1 MNKKIVII
9 GAGISGLYIANL
21 LRQNQNYEITVCE
34 KNNSVN
40 LEQGY
45 GIQLS
50 VNSIKLLN
58 IIGFKNINSKE
69 KFHPNKLD
77 FYSLVNKKKIC
88 DLDIS
93 AFNTSEAKYT
103 TLQRFT
109 LINFLKGR
117 LPDNLINYNKKVT
130 AINYETE
137 NIKVIFENNTSI
149 KCDYLI
155 ISYGTFSKT
164 KSLIAKK
171 EINPQY
177 FNSIALRATIDKD
190 NLKEINPNNISL
202 SLGSNLH
209 TVSYPISNSNHFNFI
224 SILRKKL
231 TTKELSNFSLFEN
244 KEFISSVLS
253 EISKQIDP
261 DIIKN
266 LKDIRCFP
274 IFVSSE
280 IYQPTNKKTFLIGD
294 AFFAL
299 PPTFAQG
306 ASQSIE
312 VAHEIYK
319 NLEGGANKLNHERI
333 KKTKTIN
340 IKSKFNYFAFH
351 LSNPL
356 IIWIRNIIMRYLVR
370 NKKFINYYFGK
381 IYKN

>member
-21 LRQNQNYEITVCE
+21 LRQNQNYEIIVCE

-155 ISYGTFSKT
+155 ISDGTFSKT

-312 VAHEIYK
+312 VAYELYQ
-319 NLEGGANKLNHERI
+319 NFENENNQYNKERI
-333 KKTKTIN
+333 KRTKMIDR
-340 IKSKFNYFAFH
+340 KSRLNYFAFH
-351 LSNPL
+351 ISNTL
-356 IIWIRNIIMRYLVR
+356 MSFVRNLLMRNLVR
-370 NKKFINYYFGK
+370 NRKFIDSYLGK

>member
-1 MNKKIVII
+1 MKKIAII
-9 GAGISGLYIANL
+9 GGGISGLYIANL
-21 LRQNQNYEITVCE
+21 LRKNSSYEITIYE

-40 LEQGY
+40 LEKGY

-58 IIGFKNINSKE
+58 EIGFQNVNLE
-69 KFHPNKLD
+69 DKFHPNKVD
-77 FYSLVNKKKIC
+77 FYSLKNKKKIC
-88 DLDIS
+88 DLNIS
-93 AFNTSEAKYT
+93 VFNNTEAKYT

-109 LINFLKGR
+109 LINFLKNK

-130 AINYETE
+130 KIDYEDGGIE
-137 NIKVIFENNTSI
+137 VSFEKSTSI

-155 ISYGTFSKT
+155 ISDGAFSKS

-171 EINPQY
+171 EIKPTY
-177 FNSIALRATIDKD
+177 FKSIAIRAIIDHD
-190 NLKEINPNNISL
+190 SLQGFDLTNISV
-202 SLGSNLH
+202 SLGTNLH
-209 TVSYPISNSNHFNFI
+209 SVFYPMDNKGQLNFI

-231 TTKELSNFSLFEN
+231 SINEISDYSLFE
-244 KEFISSVLS
+244 KSYFISSILS

-274 IFVSSE
+274 VFVSSE
-280 IYQPTNKKTFLIGD
+280 IHQPINKNTFLIGD
-294 AFFAL
+294 AFFAF

-312 VAHEIYK
+312 VAHELCK
-319 NLEGGANKLNHERI
+319 NLENKDNKFNVERI
-333 KKTKTIN
+333 ERTKMIDR
-340 IKSKFNYFAFH
+340 KSKFNYFAFH

-356 IIWIRNIIMRYLVR
+356 LIWIRNTLMKYLFK
-370 NKKFINYYFGK
+370 NNKFINSYLGK

>member
-1 MNKKIVII
+1 MKKIVII

-21 LRQNQNYEITVCE
+21 LRRNPNYEILVYE
-34 KNNSVN
+34 KNNSIN
-40 LEQGY
+40 LERGY
-45 GIQLS
+45 GVQLS

-58 IIGFKNINSKE
+58 KIGFQDINMEE

-77 FYSLVNKKKIC
+77 FYSLENKKKIC

-93 AFNTSEAKYT
+93 VFNTNEAKYT

-109 LINFLKGR
+109 LINFLKEL
-117 LPDNLINYNKKVT
+117 LPDNLIIYKKKVT
-130 AINYETE
+130 QIDYETE
-137 NIKVIFENNTSI
+137 NIKVIFENNISV

-155 ISYGTFSKT
+155 LSDGTFSKT
-164 KSLIAKK
+164 KSLIANK

-177 FNSIALRATIDKD
+177 FNSIALRATINKD

-209 TVSYPISNSNHFNFI
+209 TVTYPINNGSQFNFV
-224 SILRKKL
+224 SIFRKKL
-231 TTKELSNFSLFEN
+231 TAKQLSDHHLFEN
-244 KEFISSVLS
+244 KDFISSILS
-253 EISKQIDP
+253 KISKQIDL
-261 DIIKN
+261 DVIKN

-280 IYQPTNKKTFLIGD
+280 VHQPANKNTFLIGD

-312 VAHEIYK
+312 VAHEIYR
-319 NLEGGANKLNHERI
+319 NLEHETNQFNNERI
-333 KKTKTIN
+333 KRTKMIN
-340 IKSKFNYFAFH
+340 MKSKFNYFVFH
-351 LSNPL
+351 LSNPI
-356 IIWIRNIIMRYLVR
+356 IIWIRNIIMSYLVK
-370 NKKFINYYFGK
+370 NKKFINNYLGK
-381 IYKN
+381 IYKD

>member
-1 MNKKIVII
+1 MKKIAII

-21 LRQNQNYEITVCE
+21 LRKNPNYEIIVYE

-58 IIGFKNINSKE
+58 LIGFKGINSDK
-69 KFHPNKLD
+69 KFHPDKLD
-77 FYSLVNKKKIC
+77 FYSLENKKKIC

-93 AFNTSEAKYT
+93 AFNTNEAKYT

-109 LINFLKGR
+109 LINFLKGL
-117 LPDNLINYNKKVT
+117 LPESLINYNKKVT
-130 AINYETE
+130 QISYETE

-149 KCDYLI
+149 KCNYLI
-155 ISYGTFSKT
+155 LSDGSFSIT
-164 KSLIAKK
+164 KSLIANK
-171 EINPQY
+171 EIKPQY
-177 FNSIALRATIDKD
+177 FNSIALRATINKN

-202 SLGSNLH
+202 SLGANLH
-209 TVSYPISNSNHFNFI
+209 TVSCPIDNGNQFNFV

-231 TTKELSNFSLFEN
+231 TLKELSDYSFFEN
-244 KEFISSVLS
+244 KDFISSILS
-253 EISKQIDP
+253 ETSKQIGSE
-261 DIIKN
+261 IIKN

-280 IYQPTNKKTFLIGD
+280 VYQPENKNTFLIGD
-294 AFFAL
+294 AFFAF

-312 VAHEIYK
+312 VAHEVYR
-319 NLEGGANKLNHERI
+319 NLESDTNQFNNERI
-333 KKTKTIN
+333 KRTKMIN
-340 IKSKFNYFAFH
+340 MKSKFNYFAFH
-351 LSNPL
+351 LSNP
-356 IIWIRNIIMRYLVR
+356 IIVWIRNILISYFVK
-370 NKKFINYYFGK
+370 NKKFINNYLGK